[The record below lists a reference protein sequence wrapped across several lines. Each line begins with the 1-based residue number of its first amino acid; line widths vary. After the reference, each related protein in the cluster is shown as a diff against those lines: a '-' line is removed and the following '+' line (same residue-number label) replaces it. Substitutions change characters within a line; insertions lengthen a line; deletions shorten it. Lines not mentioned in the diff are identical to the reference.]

1 MKDDE
6 TGESLLQQSD
16 EIRSH
21 FGSRHQGSRLA
32 ETFAFNADIQQLL
45 SFINER

>member
-1 MKDDE
+1 MKEDE

-32 ETFAFNADIQQLL
+32 ETFALNADIQQIL
-45 SFINER
+45 SLINER